1 MAIINTLLTNGINLD
16 PIDAVGGI
24 QQLWICASFSF
35 TGATFG
41 ATASRLDTLQGS
53 GTFFQF
59 DIPKDTSSFTETA
72 TIAPASGTLFFQG
85 DLLMVFHKL
94 EQYRRNQLNLL
105 ARNRFIRAVFQ
116 DNNNRWWIV
125 GLTRGAQ
132 LSAGTQQT
140 GTAPGDMS
148 GYSYTIQA
156 QEPNPAFFMTSTAS
170 MTGYTWT
177 AATIVT
183 S

>member
-16 PIDAVGGI
+16 PIDAVGGL
-24 QQLWICASFSF
+24 QQLWICASFSQ
-35 TGATFG
+35 TAITLGV
-41 ATASRLDTLQGS
+41 TASRIDSLTGS

-72 TIAPASGTLFFQG
+72 TIAPASGTLFYQG

-132 LSAGTQQT
+132 VSAGTNQT
-140 GTAPGDMS
+140 GVAPGDMS
-148 GYSYTIQA
+148 GYSYTIQS
-156 QEPNPAFFMTSTAS
+156 QEPNPAFFMNGTAS
-170 MTGYTWT
+170 MSGFTWT
-177 AATIVT
+177 AATVVT
-183 S
+183 T